1 MTPVETPI
9 QEAMRHARVLARL
22 KSRKAM
28 IPHVHKW
35 VDAMK
40 RVLSGNGL
48 QGPMK

>member
-1 MTPVETPI
+1 MLPVETPS
-9 QEAMRHARVLARL
+9 QEAMRHARTLAKL

-40 RVLSGNGL
+40 RVLGGNGP